1 MPTSISDAAAF
12 DTPAERAVIAMFV
25 SSTTRNGRTIGI
37 WAWVMRRS
45 SIPSTV
51 RAARPGTRYAPC
63 GLFKVVKKQPMKLAV
78 LLVALL
84 VGALWLGR
92 SVGSESVSAEM
103 LEERDGYQRLVLHRE
118 TATEVRDI
126 VVEVSH
132 PTDHTERHP
141 VFIVGGYR
149 NGFEN
154 VKNDPIDTWA
164 LQDAGAIVVRI
175 GFPHMN
181 QTGFDIQ
188 YRDIK
193 NHPSDVKAVL
203 EYVQQNAETFGE
215 MSGRHVWY
223 GASMGAIT
231 GLVISAEDE
240 PVVQLDAVLAVGG
253 FLPQKDQGFPSPVW
267 SLQNMQNVLLV
278 ASQTDQ
284 TVPYQLSVR
293 TYRELTQAG
302 VEARLLTRRVGPH
315 AIISDCRA
323 LEEGLRAWTL
333 SELGVGGPSS
343 GTAGSCAVPGELPG
357 GTSGLGLAA
366 LISSK

>member
-1 MPTSISDAAAF
+1 
-12 DTPAERAVIAMFV
+12 
-25 SSTTRNGRTIGI
+25 
-37 WAWVMRRS
+37 
-45 SIPSTV
+45 
-51 RAARPGTRYAPC
+51 
-63 GLFKVVKKQPMKLAV
+63 
-78 LLVALL
+78 
-84 VGALWLGR
+84 
-92 SVGSESVSAEM
+92 M

-132 PTDHTERHP
+132 PTDHTETHP

-215 MSGRHVWY
+215 MGGRHVWY

-267 SLQNMQNVLLV
+267 SLHNMQNILLV

-333 SELGVGGPSS
+333 SELGVGDPSS

>member
-63 GLFKVVKKQPMKLAV
+63 GLFEVVKKQPMKLAV

-132 PTDHTERHP
+132 PTDHTETHP
-141 VFIVGGYR
+141 VLIVGGYR

-267 SLQNMQNVLLV
+267 SLHNMQNILLV

-333 SELGVGGPSS
+333 SELGVGDPSS